1 MLSSSP
7 DPTHKHKH
15 QSTSMQAL
23 RMVWQSERGALRNLW
38 SGYTALAARN
48 LPFTAL
54 HFPMF
59 ESFRERLWRW
69 RGERRAA
76 KRNLRVTDG
85 LDGKAGGDADATAS
99 ERLQNRV
106 QGAMVRDEGTSYA
119 AMMLETGGVTAAS
132 AATSGAIAALVTTP
146 TDVVKTRMMLAAG
159 HRRDGGDGSAQVGK
173 EGAADPRR
181 GKQSGF
187 QVAKEIFQEKGV
199 RGLFRGGALR
209 ATWTALGAGI
219 YLGSYEM
226 AKVWLKGRH
235 PDSQTDERSI

>member
-1 MLSSSP
+1 
-7 DPTHKHKH
+7 
-15 QSTSMQAL
+15 MQAL

-59 ESFRERLWRW
+59 EAFRERLWRW
-69 RGERRAA
+69 RGRARVKKSLKRER
-76 KRNLRVTDG
+76 G
-85 LDGKAGGDADATAS
+85 LDRSLEEAKDATAS

-106 QGAMVRDEGTSYA
+106 QGAMVRDEMTSYRS
-119 AMMLETGGVTAAS
+119 MLLETGIVTGAS
-132 AATSGAIAALVTTP
+132 AAGSGAIAAVITTP

-159 HRRDGGDGSAQVGK
+159 QERAEGRPGDKAAQGQHR
-173 EGAADPRR
+173 P
-181 GKQSGF
+181 KQSGF
-187 QVAKEIFQEKGV
+187 QVAREIFQEKGV

-209 ATWTALGAGI
+209 AAWTAIGAGI

-226 AKVWLKGRH
+226 AKVWLKGRN
-235 PDSQTDERSI
+235 PDGQTDDSF